1 MMSLRI
7 GSGGF
12 MATLAAPLTGYHTL
26 VGSFERTLLAGNYS
40 PHTLRVYLGILR
52 RFGEFL
58 TARGMPTRVEAL
70 TREHVEEYLA
80 ESLRTRKANTA
91 ANRWRALRAFFKWL
105 VEEGELPDS
114 PLKNIKAPRV
124 PEEPPA
130 VLSDD
135 QLRKLLKACEG
146 TDFESRRDMA
156 LVRLLLDTGLRRSE
170 LAGLKFEDLDLDLN
184 VALVLG
190 KFRRPR
196 AVPFGR
202 KTALALDRYLRARAH
217 HPHAEREV
225 LWLGRRGPL
234 TDDGLYEVVR
244 RRTAEAGL
252 GSVHPRLFRH
262 TFAHTW
268 LVQGGQE
275 QDLMVLAGWRS
286 RTMLGRYGASAA
298 AERAREAYRRLSPGD
313 RL

>member
-1 MMSLRI
+1 
-7 GSGGF
+7 
-12 MATLAAPLTGYHTL
+12 
-26 VGSFERTLLAGNYS
+26 
-40 PHTLRVYLGILR
+40 
-52 RFGEFL
+52 
-58 TARGMPTRVEAL
+58 
-70 TREHVEEYLA
+70 
-80 ESLRTRKANTA
+80 
-91 ANRWRALRAFFKWL
+91 
-105 VEEGELPDS
+105 
-114 PLKNIKAPRV
+114 LKV
-124 PEEPPA
+124 
-130 VLSDD
+130 
-135 QLRKLLKACEG
+135 CEG

-170 LAGLKFEDLDLDLN
+170 LAGLKVEDLDLDHN

-202 KTALALDRYLRARAH
+202 RTALALDRYLRARAQH
-217 HPHAEREV
+217 LQADTEL

-234 TDDGLYEVVR
+234 TDDGVYDAIR

-252 GSVHPRLFRH
+252 GPVHPHLFRH
-262 TFAHTW
+262 TFAHSW
-268 LVQGGQE
+268 LAQGGQE
-275 QDLMVLAGWRS
+275 QDLMMLAGWRS